1 MSLKPK
7 KVSEIKKIQEKMK
20 SKASKMDSLNKL
32 PPYTVIVSEG
42 IKTEPI
48 YIRGLVN
55 KINEKYKN
63 ISKEPHIVV
72 YGTGRNTNGLIRFV
86 DKMISDGKWKHY
98 KKFWLMY
105 DKDDFPTDNF
115 DNTQFEAEARK
126 DPAMAV
132 AWSNESI
139 ELWFLLYFED
149 YRANNGRKQYIEK
162 LNKYF
167 DYSKTRE
174 DLFDVL
180 SEKGSLE
187 DAKKRARKMYQE
199 FLDAKISSMSTMV
212 PATRVFELVEELE
225 GYLNN

>member
-1 MSLKPK
+1 
-7 KVSEIKKIQEKMK
+7 MK

-105 DKDDFPTDNF
+105 DK
-115 DNTQFEAEARK
+115 
-126 DPAMAV
+126 
-132 AWSNESI
+132 
-139 ELWFLLYFED
+139 
-149 YRANNGRKQYIEK
+149 
-162 LNKYF
+162 
-167 DYSKTRE
+167 YS
-174 DLFDVL
+174 V
-180 SEKGSLE
+180 
-187 DAKKRARKMYQE
+187 
-199 FLDAKISSMSTMV
+199 
-212 PATRVFELVEELE
+212 
-225 GYLNN
+225 

>member
-7 KVSEIKKIQEKMK
+7 KASEIKKIEAKMK
-20 SKASKMDSLNKL
+20 AKASKMDSLNKL
-32 PPYTVIVSEG
+32 PQYTMIVCEG

-48 YIRGLVN
+48 YIQGFVD
-55 KINEKYKN
+55 KINERYKG

-86 DKMISDGKWKHY
+86 DEMIADGKWSRY

-105 DKDDFPTDNF
+105 DKDDFPADNF

-126 DPAMAV
+126 NPVMAV

-149 YRANNGRKQYIEK
+149 YCANNGREQYIEK

-167 DYSKTRE
+167 EYSKTRE
-174 DLFDVL
+174 DLCDIL
-180 SEKGSLE
+180 AEKGSLE
-187 DAKKRARKMYQE
+187 DAKRRARKKYQE
-199 FLDAKISSMSTMV
+199 FLDAKVSSMSEMV
-212 PATRVFELVEELE
+212 PATRVYELIEELE

>member
-1 MSLKPK
+1 
-7 KVSEIKKIQEKMK
+7 
-20 SKASKMDSLNKL
+20 
-32 PPYTVIVSEG
+32 
-42 IKTEPI
+42 
-48 YIRGLVN
+48 
-55 KINEKYKN
+55 
-63 ISKEPHIVV
+63 
-72 YGTGRNTNGLIRFV
+72 
-86 DKMISDGKWKHY
+86 
-98 KKFWLMY
+98 MY

-139 ELWFLLYFED
+139 ELWFVLYFED

-199 FLDAKISSMSTMV
+199 FLDAKISSMSAMV

-225 GYLNN
+225 GYLYN

>member
-1 MSLKPK
+1 
-7 KVSEIKKIQEKMK
+7 
-20 SKASKMDSLNKL
+20 
-32 PPYTVIVSEG
+32 
-42 IKTEPI
+42 
-48 YIRGLVN
+48 
-55 KINEKYKN
+55 
-63 ISKEPHIVV
+63 
-72 YGTGRNTNGLIRFV
+72 
-86 DKMISDGKWKHY
+86 
-98 KKFWLMY
+98 
-105 DKDDFPTDNF
+105 
-115 DNTQFEAEARK
+115 
-126 DPAMAV
+126 MAV

-149 YRANNGRKQYIEK
+149 YRANNGRKQYIEQ

-167 DYSKTRE
+167 YYSKTRE

-199 FLDAKISSMSTMV
+199 FLDSEISSMSAMV